1 MAEIGAGDQPAPPAG
16 EAVHL
21 PGPSYLPALT
31 AAGVTVG
38 VVGVVISWI
47 VVAIGAAVAGVAVF
61 RWVEKRARTSR
72 SSRWSI
78 NAAGVG
84 ERAPLRAS

>member
-1 MAEIGAGDQPAPPAG
+1 MVDEVRAGDEAAPPAG

-31 AAGVTVG
+31 AAGVTVA

-47 VVAIGAAVAGVAVF
+47 VVAIGAAVAGGAII
-61 RWVEKRARTSR
+61 RWIRETRTE
-72 SSRWSI
+72 I
-78 NAAGVG
+78 A
-84 ERAPLRAS
+84 ELPLEHHS